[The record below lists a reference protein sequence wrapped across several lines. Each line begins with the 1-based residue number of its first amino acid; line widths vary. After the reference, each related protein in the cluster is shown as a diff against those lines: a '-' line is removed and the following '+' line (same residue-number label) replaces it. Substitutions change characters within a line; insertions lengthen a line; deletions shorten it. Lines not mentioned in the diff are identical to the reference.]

1 MQRPGPTEY
10 IPYFDRYISLV
21 TEEDVLGLLEHQI
34 VEIRALLE
42 PLSPERSQFRY
53 ADGKWSVRAMVDHL
67 IDAER
72 LFGYRAFCVSRGETQ
87 SLPGFDQND
96 YASRSNAD
104 RVDLSALLDEW
115 EAVRRGNLMTM
126 RRFSDEAWRRV
137 GSADGGPIST
147 RALAFIL
154 AGHIRHHQRVL
165 VDSYDIGSV
174 S

>member
-1 MQRPGPTEY
+1 MQRPEPTEY

-21 TEEDVLGLLEHQI
+21 TEEDVLGLLEQQI
-34 VEIRALLE
+34 AEIRALLG
-42 PLSPERSQFRY
+42 PLSAERSQFRY

-67 IDAER
+67 VDAER
-72 LFGYRAFCVSRGETQ
+72 LFGYRTFCVSRGETQ
-87 SLPGFDQND
+87 SLPGFDPND
-96 YASRSNAD
+96 YAARSNAD
-104 RVDLSALLDEW
+104 RVDLGALLDEW
-115 EAVRRGNLMTM
+115 EEVRRGNLRMM
-126 RRFSDEAWRRV
+126 RRFSDETWRHV

-165 VDSYDIGSV
+165 AKSYGIGSA